1 MPLVARI
8 GDLNTNHPPC
18 NPGHAMTGSPS
29 VFANNIPVHRVSD
42 VNIPHPI
49 PMPICIDHGG
59 TSLITGSPNVYA
71 NNLKLGR
78 IGDSYD
84 CGILVDAG
92 SPNVMANS

>member
-29 VFANNIPVHRVSD
+29 VFANNIPVHRVGD
-42 VNIPHPI
+42 VNTPHGYILCIPHV
-49 PMPICIDHGG
+49 
-59 TSLITGSPNVYA
+59 TALSTGSPNVYA